1 MYNDKQKTVKNK
13 LLPKSIR
20 LIVRMYPSNQVNRLY
35 YGGLP
40 HLGNALWGS
49 WNSDDIQKASEA
61 YEDYSLSTNL
71 LIKGFKV
78 PVGDKVRLGGG
89 SPARFKPFEPSLV
102 KIQETLKNRILSDY
116 PLAAGDNTTKESV
129 IKYFN
134 EKYSKEIKNNNIIF
148 THSSTQAFALVMES
162 ILDYGDV
169 VLMTAPSYGL
179 FAFIPER
186 VGGKVRLLEL
196 SDVDAWKINPKKL
209 KKIIA
214 KTNEELKSDYD
225 MNRGKY
231 IFRRSDTSPKVAA
244 FVNINPHNPTGVVYG
259 TKDKTLLMEVS
270 SICKDA
276 GVFVI
281 DDLAYSGLEYNRKNT
296 ALPICSLKG
305 QFDNTITL
313 YTLSKSY
320 GLAGLRAGMIISN
333 EIVSSLI
340 RDRIFQSFDS
350 LSILQSS
357 AITAAFLPGKK
368 ADKEREKYFLHTTKE
383 YYSRYIFVKS
393 IVEGVKSLDRFE
405 KILLDKIIK
414 ENNLKI
420 DRNKDLNGIND
431 IKIII
436 KPESGFFL
444 LLDLTELIGKTYK
457 GFKIKDEK
465 TLLQFLYTSE
475 NVKTL
480 TGKAFCWLN
489 ESKLVIRVTT
499 ALEYD
504 NLLKNFLRLKSS
516 IEALQ

>member
-1 MYNDKQKTVKNK
+1 MHNDKQKIIKNK
-13 LLPKSIR
+13 TLPRSIR
-20 LIVRMYPSNQVNRLY
+20 CVVRMYPSNQVNRLY

-49 WNSDDIQKASEA
+49 WNSLDIQKASEA

-71 LIKGFKV
+71 LIKGCKV
-78 PVGDKVRLGGG
+78 PTGDKVRLGGG
-89 SPARFKPFEPSLV
+89 SPARFKPFNQSLIQ
-102 KIQETLKNRILSDY
+102 IQETLDNRILSDY
-116 PLAAGDNTTKESV
+116 PLAAGDNTAKESI

-134 EKYSKEIKNNNIIF
+134 ERYSKEIQKINIIF
-148 THSSTQAFALVMES
+148 AHSSTQAFALVMEA

-169 VLMTAPSYGL
+169 VLMTGPSYGL

-196 SDVDAWKINPKKL
+196 TSQDGWKVNPKKL
-209 KKIIA
+209 KKLIVEI
-214 KTNEELKSDYD
+214 NEELKSDYD
-225 MNRGKY
+225 KNRGKY

-244 FVNINPHNPTGVVYG
+244 FVNINPHNPTGIVYG
-259 TKDKTLLMEVS
+259 EKDKSLLMEIS

-281 DDLAYSGLEYNRKNT
+281 DDLAYSGLEYDRKNV

-320 GLAGLRAGMIISN
+320 GLAGLRAGMVISN

-357 AITAAFLPGKK
+357 AISAAFLPGKK
-368 ADKEREKYFLHTTKE
+368 AEREREEYFTYTTKE
-383 YYSRYIFVKS
+383 YNNRYVFVKS
-393 IVEGVKSLDRFE
+393 IVEGVQNLDKSE
-405 KILLDKIIK
+405 KTLLDKIIK

-420 DRNKDLNGIND
+420 DFHTHVNGIKD
-431 IKIII
+431 IKIIL

-444 LLDLTELIGKTYK
+444 LLDLTGLIGKRYK
-457 GFKIKDEK
+457 KFKIIDER

-480 TGKAFCWLN
+480 TGKAFCWLD

-499 ALEYD
+499 AFDYEG
-504 NLLKNFLRLKSS
+504 LLKNFLRFKSS
-516 IEALQ
+516 IESLQ